1 MVGKNGQPFPDR
13 AMDNFSSQLL
23 STLLALAFVGLLAWV
38 SLAMLKRLQQGRLL
52 PGSRT
57 DADELRFVRAMPVG
71 AKERVVVMQYRGEEW
86 VLGVTGGGISLL
98 SREPVHAAP
107 SGEVAQP
114 VSPRP

>member
-23 STLLALAFVGLLAWV
+23 STLLALAFVGVLAWV

-98 SREPVHAAP
+98 SREPLRATP
-107 SGEVAQP
+107 SGEVAHP
-114 VSPRP
+114 VSPRA